1 MDFADKNLDD
11 NVYYYDIILLIL
23 RNLDENRSRI
33 LQHVYNQISY

>member
-23 RNLDENRSRI
+23 RDLDENRSRI
-33 LQHVYNQISY
+33 LQHVYNKISY